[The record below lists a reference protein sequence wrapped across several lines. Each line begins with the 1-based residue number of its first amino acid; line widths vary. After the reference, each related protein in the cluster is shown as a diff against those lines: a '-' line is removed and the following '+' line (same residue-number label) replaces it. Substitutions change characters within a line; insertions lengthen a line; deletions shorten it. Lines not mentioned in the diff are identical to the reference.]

1 MRVEANGKRVR
12 VEFDSIHDM
21 LDTVEN
27 NPIVRD
33 CEYFPGHFP
42 CNNGW
47 QGEGVRTL
55 DDAKRLA
62 HEGLP
67 IDGVKALEV
76 ASEKVSEIH
85 REYEV
90 PSFSSY
96 YDVTGSDV
104 DVARYLSGE
113 PENMIAYTMVDTPS
127 VGRVVSLVVSSIF
140 SASIDADRI
149 RQRGE
154 SLMGLVLILEQ
165 IGFQTE
171 IYADWTTGRGGH
183 EGRVTVPLKKA
194 GESLDAGL
202 VMYALTHASFSR
214 SFIMPCTHLYPK
226 KYYKPHNVGFGYGPI
241 NSSPE
246 LHSYPEGSLYF
257 PAPIGYGDNYDTLI
271 EDTLKDLGL
280 IS

>member
-1 MRVEANGKRVR
+1 
-12 VEFDSIHDM
+12 M

-33 CEYFPGHFP
+33 CEYFSTYFP

-62 HEGLP
+62 REGLP
-67 IDGVKALEV
+67 IDGIKALEV

-113 PENMIAYTMVDTPS
+113 PENMIAYTMVDTPR

-140 SASIDADRI
+140 SASIRADRI

-165 IGFQTE
+165 MGFQTE
-171 IYADWTTGRGGH
+171 IYADWTTGRSGH
-183 EGRVTVPLKKA
+183 EGRITVPLKKA

-214 SFIMPCTHLYPK
+214 SFILPCTHLYPK
-226 KYYKPHNVGFGYGPI
+226 KYHKHHRVGSGYGPI
-241 NSSPE
+241 NSHPD

-257 PAPIGYGDNYDTLI
+257 PAPIGNGDNYDTLI
-271 EDTLKDLGL
+271 EDTLKVLGL